1 MKWGDGE
8 MKQVDKFQPMA
19 LITALRQHMKD
30 VRENEKL
37 EPVQKE
43 HIVLGL
49 AWAIVE
55 IQQQATAKDRY
66 TPEETGYPGIDVATE
81 RHLMEHNG

>member
-8 MKQVDKFQPMA
+8 MEHVDKFQPMG

-43 HIVLGL
+43 HIALGL
-49 AWAIVE
+49 AWAITE
-55 IQQQATAKDRY
+55 IQQQATAKDRF
-66 TPEETGYPGIDVATE
+66 TPEETGYPGIDAATVQ
-81 RHLMEHNG
+81 HLMQCNS